1 MTWSSPDR
9 MNWTFDCVP
18 WLGKKG
24 EGDLGLVVT
33 STLVQFG
40 QSPHTCKHF
49 QAHYPSSNEAFAVE
63 NMVTDLK
70 KYLTHLFNIFLV
82 SHSGP
87 DEGDEKHYNRN
98 QQNHEYC
105 HLNRNGT

>member
-1 MTWSSPDR
+1 
-9 MNWTFDCVP
+9 MNGRQTSQP
-18 WLGKKG
+18 NQAGRKKKFV
-24 EGDLGLVVT
+24 ESQTLGLVVT

-63 NMVTDLK
+63 NMLTDLK

-82 SHSGP
+82 SHCGP
-87 DEGDEKHYNRN
+87 NEGDEKHYNRN

-105 HLNRNGT
+105 HLNRHCT